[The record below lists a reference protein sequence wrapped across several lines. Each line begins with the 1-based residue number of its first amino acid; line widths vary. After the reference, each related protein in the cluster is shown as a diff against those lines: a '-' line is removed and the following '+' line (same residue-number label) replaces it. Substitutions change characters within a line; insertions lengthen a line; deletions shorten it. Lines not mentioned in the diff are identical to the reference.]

1 MASGRKL
8 RKKKEFGVGE
18 GKWTAPAPECT
29 AIQPE
34 VADYLEL
41 GTEQSPLA

>member
-18 GKWTAPAPECT
+18 GMCT
-29 AIQPE
+29 HPGE
-34 VADYLEL
+34 SSPVTGGEGSVKVSMLADML
-41 GTEQSPLA
+41 PL